1 MKNIEIENK
10 TIRIYSSE
18 LIISELID
26 IENVDEISVHVNTIS
41 GTYLIQLNEFT
52 FNGIIFNNFND
63 LNIYLNENK

>member
-10 TIRIYSSE
+10 TIRIYSNE

-26 IENVDEISVHVNTIS
+26 VENVDEISVHVNTVS

-52 FNGIIFNNFND
+52 FNGNQFNNFNE
-63 LNIYLNENK
+63 LNFYLNEN

>member
-10 TIRIYSSE
+10 TIRIYSNE

-26 IENVDEISVHVNTIS
+26 VENVDEISVHVNTIS

-52 FNGIIFNNFND
+52 FNGNQFNNFND
-63 LNIYLNENK
+63 LNNYLNEN

>member
-18 LIISELID
+18 LIVSELID
-26 IENVDEISVHVNTIS
+26 VENVDEISVHINTLS

-52 FNGIIFNNFND
+52 FNGITFNNFND
-63 LNIYLNENK
+63 LNVYLNEN

>member
-10 TIRIYSSE
+10 TIRIYSNE

-26 IENVDEISVHVNTIS
+26 VENVDEISVHVNTIS

-52 FNGIIFNNFND
+52 FNGITFNNFND
-63 LNIYLNENK
+63 LNNYLNEN